1 MDYDSLC
8 TYLESKPGA
17 RRDMPFGS
25 EVLVFKVQHKMFALV
40 AWQEDPL
47 KISLK
52 TDPIEALLNRQRY
65 TAVKPG
71 YHLHKQHWNTVT
83 LDGSIP
89 NEALRQMIDDS
100 YTLVVQGMTRAD
112 RAQLKNEGWQSDGS

>member
-8 TYLESKPGA
+8 TYLESKPGD

-25 EVLVFKVQHKMFALV
+25 EVLVFKVLHKMFALL

-47 KISLK
+47 TITLK
-52 TDPIEALLNRQRY
+52 VEPVEALILRQQY
-65 TAVKPG
+65 SAVRPG
-71 YHLHKQHWNTVT
+71 YHMNKQHWNTVT

-89 NEALRQMIDDS
+89 EEALKQMIDDS
-100 YTLVVQGMTRAD
+100 YNLVVRGMTRAD
-112 RAQLKNEGWQSDGS
+112 QARLKTEG